1 MAVVLDVTVRENDYH
16 VNEAFVVLD
25 CGTFINPNTCVGQM
39 EGAVVFGLSL
49 AMTGRITLEEGQ
61 VVQSNFDD
69 YPILRIGDCPRIQ
82 VELIQS
88 TALPAGVG
96 EPGVPPIA
104 PALVNAIY
112 AASGKRIRKLPIKLT

>member
-1 MAVVLDVTVRENDYH
+1 MA
-16 VNEAFVVLD
+16 
-25 CGTFINPNTCVGQM
+25 
-39 EGAVVFGLSL
+39 
-49 AMTGRITLEEGQ
+49 GRIALEQDQ

-69 YPILRIGDCPRIQ
+69 YPVMRIGDCPKIQ

-88 TALPAGVG
+88 TEPPAGVG